1 MKRSLMRRMG
11 LGMLGMAC
19 VGLAVVSSAQAQFRP
34 AAFALNCT
42 GSVAGPLHTRARLV
56 GLIQVM
62 HLASPLRFTASC
74 QDGPSASAFPVITPQ
89 HGEVLKINL
98 TVDVDKL
105 DATGKVVATN
115 QCTGMTLNGFIS
127 FPCLADEASTN
138 QATVLTSISK

>member
-34 AAFALNCT
+34 VAFALNCT

-62 HLASPLRFTASC
+62 HLASPNSQKTQNQLCGSIANPNFALYSDNFRKVLGFCAATGST
-74 QDGPSASAFPVITPQ
+74 PAFPLGPRRFQGCIGAPRD
-89 HGEVLKINL
+89 L
-98 TVDVDKL
+98 
-105 DATGKVVATN
+105 
-115 QCTGMTLNGFIS
+115 
-127 FPCLADEASTN
+127 
-138 QATVLTSISK
+138 